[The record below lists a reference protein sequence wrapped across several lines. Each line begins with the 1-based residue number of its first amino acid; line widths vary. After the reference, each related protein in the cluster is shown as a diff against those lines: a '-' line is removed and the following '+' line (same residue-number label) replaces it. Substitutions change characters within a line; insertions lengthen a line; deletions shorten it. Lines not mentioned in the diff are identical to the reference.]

1 MLFEPISLRSVKLR
15 NRLGVSPMCMYSA
28 REGVVNDFH
37 VAHLAARAMG
47 GFGLIITEATAVE
60 ARGRITDRCAGLWE
74 DGHIEPW
81 ARVTRLVKTHGA
93 VIGVQ
98 LAHAG
103 RKASCSAPF
112 ENGGPLTDARAWPT
126 IGITS
131 EPFDP
136 RFPASTALDATI
148 TQQVIDSFGRA
159 AQRAVRAGFD
169 LVEIH
174 AAHGYL
180 LHASYSPLS
189 NTRTDDLGGSF
200 DNRIKLL
207 LAVTRRVRSNL
218 PDSMPVLVRL
228 STIDWHE
235 KGWSIDDSV
244 ELSRRLKRE
253 GVDLIDCSSG
263 GAVTGLKIHAGP
275 GYQVGFAG
283 SIRRGAGIATAAV
296 GMIDTPEQA
305 RQIVD
310 RGDAD
315 VVLLGRAALRDPHW
329 PMHAA
334 RTLGV
339 EPPTP
344 PKQYLRAW

>member
-1 MLFEPISLRSVKLR
+1 MLFDPLSLRSVTLR
-15 NRLGVSPMCMYSA
+15 NRTGVSPMCMYSA
-28 REGVVNDFH
+28 EQGVVNDFH
-37 VAHLAARAMG
+37 LAHLAARAMG
-47 GFGLIITEATAVE
+47 GFGLIVTEATAVE
-60 ARGRITDRCAGLWE
+60 ARGRITDRCAGIW
-74 DGHIEPW
+74 DDSHIEPW
-81 ARVTRLVKTHGA
+81 ARATRLAKAHGA

-131 EPFDP
+131 EPFDA
-136 RFPASTALDATI
+136 RFPASTAMDATI
-148 TQQVIDSFGRA
+148 AKQVIDAFGHA
-159 AQRAVRAGFD
+159 AQRAVHAGFD

-189 NTRTDDLGGSF
+189 NTRADDLGGSF
-200 DNRIKLL
+200 DNRVTLL
-207 LAVTRRVRSNL
+207 TSVVRRVRSHI
-218 PDSMPVLVRL
+218 PDSMPLLVRL

-235 KGWSIDDSV
+235 RGWSIDDSI
-244 ELSRRLKRE
+244 ELARRLKRE

-263 GAVTGLKIHAGP
+263 GAVAGLKIHAKP

-283 SIRRGAGIATAAV
+283 AIRRGAGIATAAV

-305 RQIVD
+305 KQIVEQ
-310 RGDAD
+310 GDAD

-334 RTLGV
+334 KTLGV
-339 EPPTP
+339 APPTP